1 MDVMEF
7 SVNLFLNFYE
17 QKQKQKQQQQQ
28 MRERTFEVGVTLAQM
43 STQFR
48 NDTNK

>member
-1 MDVMEF
+1 MEF

-17 QKQKQKQQQQQ
+17 QKQKQQQQKQKQ